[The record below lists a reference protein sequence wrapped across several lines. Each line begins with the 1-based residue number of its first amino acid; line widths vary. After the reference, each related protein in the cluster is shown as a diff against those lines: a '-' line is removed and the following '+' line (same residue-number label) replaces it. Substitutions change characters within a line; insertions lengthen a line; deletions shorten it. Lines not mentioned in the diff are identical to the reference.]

1 MATDIGKA
9 SQQDGVTE
17 RRRAREAR
25 GLGPAG
31 ASAAGD
37 RLPKAPRERR
47 PLLAV
52 LAVLLIVGGAAIAG
66 LLALRQDSRVPVL
79 ALSHDVAAGTAIS
92 DGDLVTMSV
101 AAEGTHLVAADD
113 KDQVVGRFARVSLV
127 SGQLLDTTMLTDTA
141 PLQPGSVAVGAALAD
156 GRMPASGLQPGDIV
170 QLVQVGD
177 GKGTVLVPDAA
188 VSSVRTSD
196 SVNTGGTVVTLIVD
210 QAAGA
215 QVAAVAADG
224 SLAVTL
230 VSRGAPTGAPIDTAA
245 GTDG

>member
-31 ASAAGD
+31 GAAAGD

-66 LLALRQDSRVPVL
+66 LFALRQDSRVPMLQL
-79 ALSHDVAAGTAIS
+79 AHDVAAGSAIT
-92 DGDLVTMSV
+92 DGDLVTTQV
-101 AAEGTHLVAADD
+101 AAEGTALVPAGA
-113 KDQVVGRFARVSLV
+113 KDQVVGRYARVPLV
-127 SGQLLDTTMLTDTA
+127 SGQLLDSTMLTDTA

-156 GRMPASGLQPGDIV
+156 GRMPASGLEPGDVV

-177 GKGTVLVPDAA
+177 SEGTVLVPDAR

-196 SVNTGGTVVTLIVD
+196 SVNAGATIVTLIVD
-210 QAAGA
+210 EASGA
-215 QVAAVAADG
+215 KVAAVAADG
-224 SLAVTL
+224 ALAVTL
-230 VSRGAPTGAPIDTAA
+230 VSRGTPI
-245 GTDG
+245 GEDG